1 MSLPK
6 KVLVANRGEI
16 AVRVI
21 RTCRRLGVET
31 VALHSDP
38 DARSLH
44 VELADEA
51 VSLGGSTA
59 VESYLDMG
67 LVLDAA
73 KRTGCDAVHP
83 GYGFLS
89 ENPSFARMVSEA
101 GLAFVGPSAEAIVLL
116 GDKMA
121 AKQAAMRANTPT
133 VPGGEE
139 PLRDE
144 GAARKAAAAVGYP
157 VLLKPAAGGGGKGM
171 RIVHGEDEI
180 GAALAACTAEAA
192 KAFGD
197 DRVFVERYITRPR
210 HIEIQVL
217 ADSHGNIIHLNER
230 ECSIQRRYQKVIE
243 EAPSPVV
250 DAELRARMGEAACA
264 LARAAGYV
272 NAGTVEFIL
281 DEDRSFYFLE
291 MNTRLQVEHPVTEL
305 ITGLDLVECQ
315 LRIAAGEPLGLSQ
328 DQVGIDGWAIE
339 ARICAEDPERDF
351 APSIG
356 TIVRYCEPKGKG
368 VRVDSGVRAGSSIG
382 VYYDSLLAKL
392 IAHGDSREEARE
404 RLIDALNGYHLDGL
418 STNVDFTNAILNHS
432 DFVAGDLS
440 TNFIAENFEAGRSTV
455 APPVERLHYMA
466 IATLL
471 VYHNRRVLMVDSLRP
486 IAGTVGGVK
495 PPASEYD
502 YVVKADSDVFP
513 VRLSRGA
520 GPHQWTLDVDGT
532 VYQVS
537 TPEFEFYRRRLR
549 LNIDGEKQRFLLHYD
564 DHFIGAAHCGI
575 RRTFEI
581 YSPREWDVAHL
592 MPEPS
597 ADSDSGVVTCPM
609 PGLVVSVDVSVGDEV
624 HAGDVLLT
632 LESMK
637 MQSGVAAPG
646 DGRVAVIHVTDGQAV
661 DAGDVLVEI
670 EK

>member
-16 AVRVI
+16 AVRVM

-31 VALHSDP
+31 VAIHSDP

-44 VELADEA
+44 VEFADEA

-73 KRTGCDAVHP
+73 RRSGCDAVHP

-89 ENPSFARMVSEA
+89 ENPSFARKVAEA
-101 GLAFVGPSAEAIVLL
+101 GIAFVGPSAEAIVLL

-121 AKQAAMRANTPT
+121 AKQAAKRAHTPT

-144 GAARKAAAAVGYP
+144 GAARKAAAAIGYP

-180 GAALAACTAEAA
+180 GAALAACTAEAG

-250 DAELRARMGEAACA
+250 DAELRAQMGESACA

-281 DEDRSFYFLE
+281 DEDQSFYFLE

-339 ARICAEDPERDF
+339 ARICAEEPERDF

-356 TIVRYCEPKGKG
+356 TITRYFEPKGKG

-392 IAHGDSREEARE
+392 IAHGDSREEARQ
-404 RLIDALNGYHLDGL
+404 RLTDALNGYHLDGL
-418 STNVDFTNAILNHS
+418 STNVDFTNAILNHP

-471 VYHNRRVLMVDSLRP
+471 VYHNRRMLMVDSLRP

-495 PPASEYD
+495 PQDSEFD

-513 VRLSRGA
+513 VRLSRGD
-520 GPHQWTLDVDGT
+520 GPHRWTLDVGGT

-581 YSPREWDVAHL
+581 YSPREWDVAHF

-597 ADSDSGVVTCPM
+597 EDFDSGVVTCPM

-646 DGRVAVIHVTDGQAV
+646 DGRVAVIHVTDGQTV